1 MAALTPDDTPESAV
15 ANDTTAAATILV
27 VDDEEEARRL
37 LASLLS
43 HKGYHTI
50 FAVNGREALE
60 AVEREK
66 PDLVVLD
73 IMMPE
78 MPGLAALQAIRE
90 RYHTAEL
97 PVILLTAL
105 GDSKDVVRGLELGA
119 NDYLGKPIDTAELAA
134 RVRTALRLK
143 KLHDQYRAGL
153 DRLRE
158 LDELKDRFLQ
168 IAAHDMKS
176 PLGTI
181 LMGLQI
187 LSDSISDV
195 APVVPDYERVINM
208 MTYSSSIIQNI
219 IDDYLDLQTIKA
231 GRLELDTQ
239 AISINTLIKTI
250 AEQFQPYA
258 DSKGITL
265 QTELDRSVPTC
276 PADPDRLMQVLSN
289 LVSNAIKFSPRDSA
303 IVVRTLPCEDG
314 ARVEVIDRGPGI
326 KPEEQYL
333 LFQEFVRLSNRPTG
347 GEKSSGVGLAI
358 SRYLIEA
365 HRGRIGVQSA
375 PGEGSTF
382 WFELPC

>member
-1 MAALTPDDTPESAV
+1 MAALTPDDTPKSAV
-15 ANDTTAAATILV
+15 VNDTTAAATILV

-78 MPGLAALQAIRE
+78 MSGLAALQAIRE

-250 AEQFQPYA
+250 VEQFQPYA